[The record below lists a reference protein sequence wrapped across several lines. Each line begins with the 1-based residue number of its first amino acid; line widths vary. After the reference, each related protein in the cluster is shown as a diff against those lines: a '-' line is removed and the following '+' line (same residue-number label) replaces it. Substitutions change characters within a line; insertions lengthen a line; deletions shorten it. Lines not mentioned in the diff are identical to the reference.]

1 MTRVTIEVCLTSDI
15 DDLYLSEQNLYLMI
29 TVDGSIGYGQILR
42 TTIALSALT
51 LKPVKIINI
60 RKNRP
65 KPGLQMQH
73 LTGVKIAGE
82 FTNAEIKG
90 LKLHSTEI
98 EFTPKSHN
106 IKSRKIDIG
115 TAGSIGLLLQTL
127 TPLLIFADDEITLDI
142 IGGTFGLGSPTIQF
156 LQNVTFPVLNKMGL
170 PLPEIEII
178 REGIYPKGQGEV
190 RITFYPVKQLN
201 PITLLERGK
210 INSIQGI
217 SVVGSL
223 PEDIAKRQANSAKK
237 TLVEHG
243 YPDAQI
249 EKKIVDTS
257 SPGTSITLW
266 AACENSVI
274 GADAI
279 GALGKPAEK
288 VGEEAALEL
297 IKPLESH
304 ATLDKWMSDQIIPF
318 LALAGKSE
326 VKVEEIT
333 EHCRTNML
341 VTEQLLDVKFDVDET
356 NKIIRI

>member
-1 MTRVTIEVCLTSDI
+1 
-15 DDLYLSEQNLYLMI
+15 MI
-29 TVDGSIGYGQILR
+29 TIDGSIGYGQILR
-42 TTIALSALT
+42 TTIALSAVT
-51 LKPVKIINI
+51 LKPVKITNI

-65 KPGLQMQH
+65 NPGLQAQH

-98 EFTPKSHN
+98 EFIPKSHN
-106 IKSRKIDIG
+106 IVSRKIDIG

-127 TPLLIFADDEITLDI
+127 TPLLIFADKDVTLDI
-142 IGGTFGLGSPTIQF
+142 IGGTAGLGAPTIQYM
-156 LQNVTFPVLNKMGL
+156 QHVTFPVLSKLGV

-178 REGIYPKGQGEV
+178 REGFYPKGQGQV
-190 RITFYPVKQLN
+190 RITFHAEEKLKPVK
-201 PITLLERGK
+201 LLGRGK
-210 INSIQGI
+210 INSINGV

-249 EKKIVDTS
+249 EKRVVNTA

-266 AACENSVI
+266 ADCENSI
-274 GADAI
+274 LGADTI
-279 GALGKPAEK
+279 GERGKPAEK
-288 VGEEAALEL
+288 VGEEVALEL
-297 IKPLESH
+297 IKSLRSD
-304 ATLDKWMSDQIIPF
+304 TVLDKWMSDQIIPF
-318 LALAGKSE
+318 LALAKGGSE

-333 EHCRTNML
+333 EHCGTNMI
-341 VTEQLLDVKFDVDET
+341 VTQMILKMKFDIDEN
-356 NKIIRI
+356 NKIIRM